1 MINKNKNQGLNL
13 QDCSYLTFNVVDW
26 IDVFIR
32 PTYKQIIVDALNYC
46 VETKEVHDI
55 FLGLNDQSYAFTGA
69 GPGRFGAG
77 DDRKGIQKIYYY

>member
-1 MINKNKNQGLNL
+1 MINKNKDQGQKP

-46 VETKEVHDI
+46 IETKKFTVYAWCLMTNHLHMLARAQD
-55 FLGLNDQSYAFTGA
+55 GLPSGCRQLA
-69 GPGRFGAG
+69 
-77 DDRKGIQKIYYY
+77 Q